1 MSIRKALDLNIYHE
15 DGLDFLMYY
24 DYMMVSSLSNI
35 NFRLVSELIIIDFQL
50 ENLVDRIVF

>member
-1 MSIRKALDLNIYHE
+1 MSIRKALDLNFYHE